1 MSHQFHYTPSGAPYI
16 ALTTGS
22 PIPIYLT
29 PLKET
34 DAEQMQK
41 NLSIES
47 INNALIS
54 APKPYTIESARW
66 WISQNLAGLADLSL
80 CALRASDPETG
91 TLIGAA
97 SLAPHDGGFIPSYR
111 ARIER
116 KEGEGRDVDLGYHLH
131 PDWRGKG
138 ITREAVRAVVGW
150 GMREEGVRKVVVRV
164 LEENIESRRVV
175 EGMSEFVRV
184 NGMDDYME
192 YPENKGGGK
201 RRCFIWEWKA

>member
-1 MSHQFHYTPSGAPYI
+1 MSHQLHHTPQGTPYI
-16 ALTTGS
+16 ALTTRS
-22 PIPIYLT
+22 TLPIYLT
-29 PLKET
+29 PLKES

-41 NLSIES
+41 ILSVES
-47 INNALIS
+47 INNALVS

-66 WISQNLAGLADLSL
+66 WIDQSLAGHADLL
-80 CALRASDPETG
+80 LYPETG

-111 ARIER
+111 TKVER
-116 KEGEGRDVDLGYHLH
+116 KEGEGRNVDLGYHLH
-131 PDWRGKG
+131 PDWRGRG
-138 ITREAVRAVVGW
+138 IIREAVRAVVEW
-150 GMREEGVRKVVVRV
+150 GIREEGVRKVVVRV
-164 LEENIESRRVV
+164 AEENVESRRVV